1 MFFNHRTWS
10 SSMAF
15 FDRDLSMTKSHGDH
29 GMFIIELQLHRQGT
43 ANYNSR
49 IPWEIDEIDHDT
61 MNIIV
66 AWHLISF
73 CVSMPLSYHYRESV
87 SFVEL
92 PSILLLHLYLSI
104 DPSIHLS
111 IHLSIHPSIHPCIH
125 ASIYPSIH
133 LSIQSI
139 HLSIHLSCLSTIH
152 LQIYI
157 YSIQLTLRIK
167 NNDIFK

>member
-125 ASIYPSIH
+125 ASIYPSIYPVYP
-133 LSIQSI
+133 SI
-139 HLSIHLSCLSTIH
+139 HPSI
-152 LQIYI
+152 
-157 YSIQLTLRIK
+157 
-167 NNDIFK
+167 